1 MSTLQKLKELGF
13 DDNKLKL
20 DSCTYSQS
28 GDECTINFV
37 YPDSAPLTDEE
48 RESIKSTIT
57 TDINGLC
64 AVTVKFNKSCF
75 DADVI
80 RKRIEEYFDTEY
92 KALSLVFAPED
103 IEIFES
109 NEGASI
115 VFHCDTMTKQ
125 VLENKGFISSLEK
138 FMKHKFFINFDISV
152 QEKETNISLDDL
164 ISKPEDA
171 TTSLNYCL
179 EKEKEIN
186 KFEVEAGASIY
197 GKYTGEH
204 PILITDL
211 PHENGQ
217 TVVLAGT
224 VLSPMITTFTRKSRV
239 DGGEPEERK
248 RFTFTLRDPSGKVD
262 VVIFP
267 KDEDVEKLEKI
278 TEGTEL
284 IVSGTVSIF
293 NDRLNIKAQGLANCE
308 VKTKELQ
315 RVYRKVN
322 SKYYFVTPKPVSEI
336 QQMDLFS
343 LTEKKTDYWD
353 THDTVVVFDF
363 ETTGLDARSCKII
376 EIGAVKIKK
385 GSIIE
390 TFQTLINPGEPIPEE
405 ITEITHIDTSMV
417 VDAPSIDQVLPDF
430 YKFTYGSVLS
440 AYNIDFD
447 YQFLSNN
454 GNRLRLLFD
463 NEQIDTLR
471 LARDKVPS
479 LSNYKLGTVVRALNI
494 TLVNAHRALA
504 DAYATAKVFIK
515 LI

>member
-13 DDNKLKL
+13 DENRLKL
-20 DSCTYSQS
+20 DSATYSQS
-28 GDECTINFV
+28 ADECVVNFV
-37 YPDSAPLTDEE
+37 YPESMPLTDEE
-48 RESIKSTIT
+48 RESIRTLIVGEVGKVCS
-57 TDINGLC
+57 
-64 AVTVKFNKSCF
+64 AAVKFNKSCF

-80 RKRIEEYFDTEY
+80 RKRINEYFDTEY
-92 KALSLVFAPED
+92 KALSLVFSPND
-103 IEIFES
+103 IDIFED
-109 NEGASI
+109 ECGANI
-115 VFHCDTMTKQ
+115 VFTCDTMTKQ
-125 VLENKGFISSLEK
+125 VLENKGFVSSLEA
-138 FMKHKFFINFDISV
+138 FLKHKFFINFNISV
-152 QEKETNISLDDL
+152 IGKEVDVSLDDL
-164 ISKPEDA
+164 ITKPEDI
-171 TTSLNYCL
+171 TTTLSYCL

-186 KFEVEAGASIY
+186 KFEVESKETIY
-197 GKYTGEH
+197 GKSATVP
-204 PILITDL
+204 PILISDL

-217 TVVLAGT
+217 AVVLAGE

-239 DGGEPEERK
+239 DGADPEERK
-248 RFTFTLRDPSGKVD
+248 RFTFTLRDPSGKID

-267 KDEDVEKLEKI
+267 KEEDVEKLEGI
-278 TEGTEL
+278 TEGMEL
-284 IVSGTVSIF
+284 IVNGIVSIF
-293 NDRLNIKAQGLANCE
+293 NDRINIKAQGLTNCI
-308 VKTKELQ
+308 VKTKELAK
-315 RVYRKVN
+315 VYRKVN
-322 SKYYFVTPKPVSEI
+322 SRYNFVVPKPVSEI

-447 YQFLSNN
+447 YQFLANN

-463 NEQIDTLR
+463 NEQIDTLK

-479 LSNYKLGTVVRALNI
+479 LGNYKLGTVVKALNI